1 MTTPS
6 DPDQQPD
13 HGYGQQ
19 GLPNFPAAP
28 PAMDVPRQT
37 YTPPTEIQ
45 AAFWAYIVAA
55 LVGVIGALMLFGA
68 RQQLLDAARTS
79 SPTLTED
86 QLNSVVS
93 ITIGSIVVVGL
104 IFAALYVLFAFKLR
118 AGRNWARIVL
128 TIVAVLALLSLL
140 IGGAG
145 SSVLR
150 LVGDL
155 AAIVGAVLS
164 YMPNSNAYI
173 NAVKQTGT

>member
-6 DPDQQPD
+6 DPN
-13 HGYGQQ
+13 GYGQQ

-28 PAMDVPRQT
+28 PPMEQPQARF
-37 YTPPTEIQ
+37 TPPNEIQ
-45 AAFWAYIVAA
+45 AAFWCYLAAAIVG
-55 LVGVIGALMLFGA
+55 LIGALMLFGS
-68 RQQLLDAARTS
+68 REQLLDTLRASNTA
-79 SPTLTED
+79 LTED

-93 ITIGSIVVVGL
+93 ITIGSVVAVAVV
-104 IFAALYVLFAFKLR
+104 FAALYGLFAFKLR

-128 TIVAVLALLSLL
+128 TIVAALALLSLL

-145 SSVLR
+145 TSVLR

-155 AAIVGAVLS
+155 AAIAGAVLS

-173 NAVKQTGT
+173 NAVKQSGV